1 MQKVLSFAVAAV
13 MVLAAFTLSGC
24 GTKAPD
30 LVGMKQADA
39 VRALED
45 AGFKLGEVSQVMTD
59 TVPLGMI
66 AAQSPAADERVR
78 GRTPTMDL
86 AVSFSDGKRVLVPTV
101 GDMEQVTA
109 EQVATSL
116 GLVPL
121 VVDEYS
127 DETAKGMVAAQSP
140 SPGAEVDAG
149 STLLIVTSKGPAP
162 EKANVPDVVGDSKA
176 DGEASLE
183 KAGFVVEMFE
193 VYDSEVAKGKIIAQE
208 PEAGKSATVGSK
220 VQFIASLG
228 KGTGAV
234 KVPSVT
240 GETEADAISEI
251 EDANLTVSKISQY
264 DPEVKKGV
272 VAEQFPDS
280 GATAAKG
287 SEVLIV
293 VSKGAEPESTVSVPD
308 VQGET
313 AAAATQEL
321 EDEGF
326 TVTVQEVVGDTA
338 ADAVVFQFPA
348 PGSDAAPGSDVL
360 VVIQVAE

>member
-1 MQKVLSFAVAAV
+1 MRKVLSLAVAAV
-13 MVLAAFTLSGC
+13 IALAAFTLSGC
-24 GTKAPD
+24 GTKTPD

-45 AGFKLGEVSQVMTD
+45 AGFRLGEVSQVMTD

-66 AAQSPAADERVR
+66 AAQSPAAGERIR
-78 GRTPTMDL
+78 DRTPTMDL
-86 AVSFSDGKRVLVPTV
+86 AVSFSDGKRVLIPTV
-101 GDMEQVTA
+101 GEMEQVTA

-127 DETAKGMVAAQSP
+127 ETTVKGIVAAQSP
-140 SPGAEVDAG
+140 APGAEVDAG
-149 STLLIVTSKGPAP
+149 STLLIVMSKGPAP
-162 EKANVPDVVGDSKA
+162 EKAKVPDVVGDSKA

-193 VYDSEVAKGKIIAQE
+193 VYDSEVGKGKIIAQQ

-228 KGTGAV
+228 KGTGAA

-251 EDANLTVSKISQY
+251 EDAGLKVSKISQY
-264 DPEVKKGV
+264 DPDVKKGV
-272 VAEQFPDS
+272 VSEQFPSS

-293 VSKGAEPESTVSVPD
+293 VSKGAEPETTVEVPD
-308 VQGET
+308 VQGQT
-313 AAAATQEL
+313 AAAATEVL
-321 EDEGF
+321 DAEGF
-326 TVTVQEVVGDTA
+326 SVTVQEVPSDAA
-338 ADAVVFQFPA
+338 ADAVVFQFPS
-348 PGSDAAPGSDVL
+348 PGTQAAPGSDVL
-360 VVIQVAE
+360 IVIRVAQ

>member
-1 MQKVLSFAVAAV
+1 MRKVRVVTVV
-13 MVLAAFTLSGC
+13 MAIALAALALTGC
-24 GTKAPD
+24 GDKVPN

-39 VRALED
+39 VRALEEE
-45 AGFKLGEVSQVMTD
+45 GFKLGEVSLVMTD

-78 GRTPTMDL
+78 GDDTIDL
-86 AVSFSDGKRVLVPTV
+86 AISFSDGKRVMVPTV
-101 GDMEQVTA
+101 GELEQVTA

-116 GLVPL
+116 GLEPL

-127 DETAKGMVAAQSP
+127 EETVKGQVAAQSP

-149 STLLIVTSKGPAP
+149 TTLLMVVSKGPAP
-162 EKANVPDVVGDSKA
+162 EKAKVPDVVGDDKE
-176 DGEASLE
+176 DGKASLE

-193 VYDSEVAKGKIIAQE
+193 VYDSEVAKGDIIGQE

-234 KVPSVT
+234 KVPSVVDDS
-240 GETEADAISEI
+240 EDDAIEDI
-251 EDANLTVSKISQY
+251 EDAGLKVQKISQY
-264 DPEVKKGV
+264 NPDVKKGV
-272 VAEQFPDS
+272 VAEQFPES
-280 GATAAKG
+280 GSTAAKG

-293 VSKGAEPESTVSVPD
+293 VSKGAEPSSEVAVPD

-313 AAAATQEL
+313 AAAATDAL
-321 EDEGF
+321 EEAGF
-326 TVTVQEVVGDTA
+326 VVTVQEVPSETG
-338 ADAVVFQFPA
+338 ADSVVYQFPA
-348 PGSDAAPGSDVL
+348 AGTEAVPGSGVL
-360 VVIQVAE
+360 IVIQVVQ